1 MTTLLP
7 TMKLTL
13 LSYATVQI
21 SSQNH
26 SCLLCQ
32 SRKNKMHMEEEAGQ
46 TLDKKTF
53 LYFLIQKGRGKS
65 CQGNEFSEYFLSVNR
80 WKIESVN
87 IFNIFL
93 FLHSILN
100 KWGLSIKGIPPYS
113 ETAELNTENS
123 NCSNYQWGIHP
134 WDKNTVPSQPVFI
147 W

>member
-1 MTTLLP
+1 MQERSQTKEPYWFSPKLAHSNGWVHHCPSGRKTKEKKTFKLMTTLLP

-21 SSQNH
+21 SSQND

-46 TLDKKTF
+46 TLDKTF

-80 WKIESVN
+80 
-87 IFNIFL
+87 
-93 FLHSILN
+93 
-100 KWGLSIKGIPPYS
+100 
-113 ETAELNTENS
+113 
-123 NCSNYQWGIHP
+123 
-134 WDKNTVPSQPVFI
+134 
-147 W
+147 

>member
-13 LSYATVQI
+13 LSYATVQV

-53 LYFLIQKGRGKS
+53 ISLSKRVGGNHVRGM
-65 CQGNEFSEYFLSVNR
+65 N
-80 WKIESVN
+80 SVN
-87 IFNIFL
+87 ISFL
-93 FLHSILN
+93 WIGERLN
-100 KWGLSIKGIPPYS
+100 L
-113 ETAELNTENS
+113 
-123 NCSNYQWGIHP
+123 
-134 WDKNTVPSQPVFI
+134 
-147 W
+147 